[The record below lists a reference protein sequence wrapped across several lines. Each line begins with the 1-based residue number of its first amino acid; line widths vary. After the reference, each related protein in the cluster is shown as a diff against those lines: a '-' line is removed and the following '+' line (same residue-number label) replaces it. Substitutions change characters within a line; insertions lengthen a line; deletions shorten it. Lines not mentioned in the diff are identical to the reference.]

1 VATPILET
9 PRLVLRPLT
18 LEDTDAL
25 LAVLGDPVAMKHYP
39 KPFTREMTVEWI
51 EWSLKNYARFGFGLW
66 AVILKEDGRLIGD
79 CGITMQMVDGVPREE
94 IGYHILRELWG
105 RGYATE
111 AAAGVR
117 DYGFGVLG
125 LQQLMSWM
133 TVGNTAS
140 RRVAERVGMVL
151 EKETVNRFGGAQV
164 VYAISRPVQALQGP
178 TP

>member
-1 VATPILET
+1 MPILET
-9 PRLVLRPLT
+9 ARLCLRPLT

-25 LAVLGDPVAMKHYP
+25 HAVLGDPIAMVHYP
-39 KPFTREMTVEWI
+39 KPYDREMTVGWI
-51 EWSLKNYARFGFGLW
+51 EWNLRNYAKYGFGLW

-79 CGITMQMVDGVPREE
+79 CGITVQQVDGVPREE

-125 LQQLMSWM
+125 LKQLISWM
-133 TVGNTAS
+133 GVDNRAS
-140 RRVAERVGMVL
+140 RRVAERIGMTL
-151 EKETVNRFGGAQV
+151 EKQTVNRFGGAQV
-164 VYAISRPVQALQGP
+164 VYSIAPAVPRG
-178 TP
+178 